1 MIKFLD
7 LKVTNEKYKEEL
19 LKTFESVLDSGWYIM
34 GNELLEFE
42 KEFAQYCGTKYCVG
56 VANGLEALS
65 LILRAYDIGPGDE
78 VIVPANTYIA
88 SILAISQNGAKP
100 ILVEPSLLTYNIDE
114 EKIEEKITERTKAIL
129 VVHLYGKVANMDII
143 NKIAKNNKIKVI
155 EDGAQAHGAM
165 FNNQKVGSLG
175 DAAGFS
181 FYPGKNL
188 GALGD
193 GGAVTTNDA
202 ELFEKIKML
211 RNYGSSKKYENK
223 LKGFN
228 SRLDEM
234 QAAFLRIKLRGLDLE
249 NQKRQEIASY
259 YLKKI
264 KNADIIV
271 PINKIE
277 KEHVWH
283 LFVLMVENRDNFQK
297 YLLENKIETMIHY
310 PIPPHKQLA
319 YEELNKEEY
328 KITEKIHKKIV
339 SIPLNPNLS
348 ELEVSKI
355 VNVINRY
362 EK

>member
-259 YLKKI
+259 YLKEI

-283 LFVLMVENRDNFQK
+283 LFVLMVENRDDFQK